1 MILVEA
7 QAKPPLFVEQDV
19 TISMQSLYLQKDWQ
33 ATIKA
38 MRSMIDARILT
49 NKGP

>member
-7 QAKPPLFVEQDV
+7 QANPPLFVEQDV
-19 TISMQSLYLQKDWQ
+19 TIKRQSFERQKDCT
-33 ATIKA
+33 ATISDIKI
-38 MRSMIDARILT
+38 MIEARMLM